1 MSWKSDGPPSSHGSY
16 SPSSG
21 QHSSGSNGRNSNA
34 RLGHSSFVPLPAHLQ
49 VKSKFDSEWRRFSIQ
64 FHDNKPPCYADFRAL
79 VEGLHSLHNI
89 PFTLCYTSHSGD
101 LLPITNDDNFRKSF
115 ESARPTLRLL
125 IQRKGESWEEKYGYG
140 TDTMDRRRKGLSLL
154 LPTVSRPPKRTYNI
168 SNPEDFRQVSAI
180 IDVDIVPEA
189 HRRVRLCKHG
199 SDRPLGFYIRDGTS
213 VRVTPQG
220 VMKIQGIFISR
231 LVEGGLAESTGLL
244 AVNDEVL
251 EVNGIEVQGKTLDQ
265 VTDMMVANAQNLIIT
280 VKPANQRNTL
290 QRSAHS
296 RISDWSGT
304 YDDTLMAQRQDND
317 TDVYGTNGA
326 LSTSRQN
333 GNPLSDEDSDDDIV
347 VDHTKES
354 ISNLVPESHHHSMM
368 SCTDTPNS
376 IVWS

>member
-1 MSWKSDGPPSSHGSY
+1 LHFSISW
-16 SPSSG
+16 
-21 QHSSGSNGRNSNA
+21 SNS
-34 RLGHSSFVPLPAHLQ
+34 
-49 VKSKFDSEWRRFSIQ
+49 VKSKFDSEWRRFSVP
-64 FHDNKPPCYADFRAL
+64 FPDGKSPSYDEFRSL

-89 PFTLCYTSHSGD
+89 PFTLCYTSAAGD
-101 LLPITNDDNFRKSF
+101 LLPITNDENFRKSF

-140 TDTMDRRRKGLSLL
+140 TDTIDRRRKGLSMLI
-154 LPTVSRPPKRTYNI
+154 LPAVARPPKRTYNI

-213 VRVTPQG
+213 VRVTQQG
-220 VMKIQGIFISR
+220 VVKVQGIFISR

-251 EVNGIEVQGKTLDQ
+251 EVNGIEVQGKSLDQ

-290 QRSAHS
+290 QRGAHT
-296 RISDWSGT
+296 RTSDWSATSEERATMKGAHEGT
-304 YDDTLMAQRQDND
+304 SKPAAAYNGSDASDQD
-317 TDVYGTNGA
+317 
-326 LSTSRQN
+326 
-333 GNPLSDEDSDDDIV
+333 SDEDVIL
-347 VDHTKES
+347 DHTQPDVNNTS
-354 ISNLVPESHHHSMM
+354 SSNN
-368 SCTDTPNS
+368 PNAPPLYQHRYQRNR
-376 IVWS
+376 